1 MGEEGK
7 VSSLGNVI
15 NCGLSEIF
23 NFLIDQWR
31 WFWSVK
37 TTWINLLL
45 GGATTKTYI
54 KRKISNI
61 KECVDEKTTM
71 ILSVVIL
78 KGTLY
83 TVNATFSLQRI
94 ILVSHWCAMIALF
107 SAKPN
112 CR

>member
-1 MGEEGK
+1 ME
-7 VSSLGNVI
+7 VI
-15 NCGLSEIF
+15 LKCI
-23 NFLIDQWR
+23 
-31 WFWSVK
+31 VK

-45 GGATTKTYI
+45 GGATTKTHI

-78 KGTLY
+78 KGTLC